1 MGKFVIIIGTQ
12 WGDEGK
18 GKIVDLLTEKASAVA
33 RFQGGHNAGHTLV
46 IGGKKTILSLIPAGI
61 LRSQVN
67 CFIGNG
73 CVISLEAL
81 LKESQMLID
90 QGVPVFERLRVSPSC
105 PLILPSHVALDKS
118 REAARGANAIGTTGR
133 GIGPAYEDKVARRAV
148 RVQDLFKREQF
159 AAKLGEILDFHNFTL
174 QHYFKQPAIDFQK
187 TLDEQ
192 LSYAERV
199 RPLVSDITQTLAALR
214 EKKADVMFE

>member
-1 MGKFVIIIGTQ
+1 MGKFVVIIGTQ

-61 LRSQVN
+61 LRSQVS

-105 PLILPSHVALDKS
+105 PLILPSHV
-118 REAARGANAIGTTGR
+118 
-133 GIGPAYEDKVARRAV
+133 VA
-148 RVQDLFKREQF
+148 
-159 AAKLGEILDFHNFTL
+159 G
-174 QHYFKQPAIDFQK
+174 
-187 TLDEQ
+187 
-192 LSYAERV
+192 
-199 RPLVSDITQTLAALR
+199 
-214 EKKADVMFE
+214 

>member
-1 MGKFVIIIGTQ
+1 MGKGKNVVVIGTQ

-18 GKIVDLLTEKASAVA
+18 GKVVDWLTEHAQGVV

-61 LRSQVN
+61 LRSQVS

-81 LKESQMLID
+81 LKEAQMLID
-90 QGVPVFERLRVSPSC
+90 QGVPVFERLRMSPSC

-118 REAARGANAIGTTGR
+118 REAARGANAI
-133 GIGPAYEDKVARRAV
+133 
-148 RVQDLFKREQF
+148 
-159 AAKLGEILDFHNFTL
+159 
-174 QHYFKQPAIDFQK
+174 
-187 TLDEQ
+187 
-192 LSYAERV
+192 
-199 RPLVSDITQTLAALR
+199 
-214 EKKADVMFE
+214 